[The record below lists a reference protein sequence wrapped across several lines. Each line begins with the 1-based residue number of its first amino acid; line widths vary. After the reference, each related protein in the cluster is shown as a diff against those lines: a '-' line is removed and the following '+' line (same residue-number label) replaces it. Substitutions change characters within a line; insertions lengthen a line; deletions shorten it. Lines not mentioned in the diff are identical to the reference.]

1 MKSIIISTFTSI
13 VLLSSCTKEDK
24 AVAEKSIDQQKLEYQ
39 ARQLEIEKQK
49 LAIEQEKIAFE
60 RAKDSLARVQ
70 QGNKQSFASEN
81 NAKATTSKP
90 KVVTKTK
97 TVYVD
102 RGASNKSSS
111 GSYSS
116 NGAAATPV
124 AQQKGMSKAAKGTII
139 GTVGGAAAGAVI
151 SKKNRGAGAVI
162 GGIVGGATGY
172 TIGRSKDKQEGR
184 VPAK

>member
-1 MKSIIISTFTSI
+1 MKSIVIATFSS
-13 VLLSSCTKEDK
+13 LLVMTSCTKDNK
-24 AVAEKSIDQQKLEYQ
+24 VVAEKSIDQQKLEYQ

-49 LAIEQEKIAFE
+49 LAIEREKIAFE

-70 QGNKQSFASEN
+70 QDNKQSFASEN
-81 NAKATTSKP
+81 KAKAATSKP

-97 TVYVD
+97 TVYID
-102 RGASNKSSS
+102 RGVSNKSSS
-111 GSYSS
+111 GSYST

-151 SKKNRGAGAVI
+151 SKKNRGGGAVI